1 MIRAVELAP
10 QDPLHRHIT
19 YVFVADH
26 GGQERF
32 FCRDDDDVFGEGW
45 WSLAEIY
52 PGREGMEYTSEVEP
66 AHRMVEVRLNLDM
79 LSALTEA
86 LIVRA
91 TGTPMAAVAG
101 MRADMLHERSRRD
114 ELEAALIRITE
125 RALAPTMTVGRP
137 E

>member
-1 MIRAVELAP
+1 MRISANGQTIRHKRKLGLP
-10 QDPLHRHIT
+10 RI
-19 YVFVADH
+19 
-26 GGQERF
+26 
-32 FCRDDDDVFGEGW
+32 
-45 WSLAEIY
+45 SL
-52 PGREGMEYTSEVEP
+52 
-66 AHRMVEVRLNLDM
+66 LNLDM

-137 E
+137 DDPRP